1 MAKNSMTFNAS
12 IRLNS
17 TQFKKGVADV
27 QKSIKSL
34 QNSFLSLAGAI
45 GMGLSFRRLGDS
57 LLDAATKMSDAKDVL
72 SNTSK
77 GIKEYGENLEW
88 LRKISNEYGQD
99 MTETIKTFA
108 QFRQAAKYS
117 KLSIEEVRDV
127 FESLTRASGAFNL
140 SADKTNAVMR
150 TVGQMLSRGTI
161 DNQRYVK
168 QLNTALPG
176 AYNMM
181 AQAAYNAGL
190 ITENSVE
197 ALEKAIKD
205 GKILADKV
213 LPSFSKVLNDVT
225 QNATFDTLQN
235 SMNRL
240 KNSWTELVEGADFE
254 GFYKGIIDNATK
266 VVKYFSEGFWTK
278 IFTGAAFVAGASMV
292 TKFFKNFVIEARATR
307 VAAEAEFNKL
317 YSNIGKKYQ
326 SIKLMP
332 GGDASRGTIVP
343 GSSFGGTNGQLKNAK
358 MQWVDPSV
366 LKYLKLEEKQLI
378 SLKKAI
384 ADYNDD
390 LLKMSNAQKVA
401 TGKPYFDSK
410 TTARIEKVNG
420 KLKESIRVAEQGSD
434 AFKDYNSNA
443 SLLGTT
449 VGKLGSAFKKLGAM
463 IGAAFQAV
471 LIGAIIAGITNIIT
485 QLITAR
491 KEAERIKNIGNE
503 MEETVKKAGGEN
515 SKRLIQ
521 LTRIRKALED
531 INDET
536 DDAKRTQLINEANK
550 ALGRTGDNLLTIEDD
565 IKTKVIPAI
574 DEYIDKIKEAAKQ
587 QAILSLV
594 TEKTGKVIQLE
605 AENAAYNEEIKALK
619 ASGKYTTTYN
629 NWNPGG
635 NYGGASM
642 TVTTGLTK
650 EARNLENKLSK
661 NNTEIT
667 ALNDG
672 IDRILKMAD
681 ESTLAA
687 IYGGKDTVLEQE
699 LITSGGTSG
708 GTKTKTPQSVLSDY
722 KKSLTELDNQFK
734 AGAILAGDYKKKVED
749 LNQKTFE
756 EFSAFGWDTAVK
768 ALATSADKALAEE
781 LRKTATAKLLEG
793 LDDPEAIAEFDKEM
807 EEEAKK
813 SLDKFKEAWDKYIE
827 YAKKN
832 PVLGKVDSSDWYMYS
847 GKPEKGQTYSER
859 ETHFNS
865 EYLKEYEKYV
875 DDLESYRDDLKEAL
889 KNMTDPASIK
899 RLNEL
904 LDQTIERLKNAKI
917 EVKDLKTKAN
927 IAELE
932 KDISDLKKEGLDSVF
947 SSITSV
953 ADGMDRLYR
962 AIQSIKQINEET
974 WQIEELENFLT
985 GLNAIIQAFEVIKSI
1000 IEAVTAV
1007 TKVYEKIKEKQAAKA
1022 IALNAAEAASE
1033 SAKGS
1038 AAAGAAAAGAASST
1052 ASIPIIGPI
1061 LAVAAVAAVTA
1072 AILAGMKKFATG
1084 GFVNGPRFGDKNV
1097 VRANGGEY
1105 IMTTA
1110 QQKRLLDVFDG
1121 KSNAGFGN
1129 KEITFKLRGTDI
1141 IGAIQAT
1148 ERRMKG

>member
-1 MAKNSMTFNAS
+1 MAKNNMTFNAS

-17 TQFKKGVADV
+17 AQFKKGVADV
-27 QKSIKSL
+27 QRSIKSL
-34 QNSFLSLAGAI
+34 QNSFLSLGSAI
-45 GMGLSFRRLGDS
+45 GLGLSFSRLGSS
-57 LLDAATKMSDAKDVL
+57 LLDTATKLSDAKDVL
-72 SNTSK
+72 GNVSK
-77 GIKEYGENLEW
+77 GIGEYGQNLEW
-88 LRKISNEYGQD
+88 LRGVANKYGQD
-99 MTETIKTFA
+99 MTELIKTFS
-108 QFRQAAKYS
+108 QFRAAAQYS
-117 KLSIEEVRDV
+117 KLSIGEVRDV

-150 TVGQMLSRGTI
+150 TVGQMLSKGII

-213 LPSFSKVLNDVT
+213 LPSFSKVLDDVT

-235 SMNRL
+235 SVNRL
-240 KNSWTELVEGADFE
+240 KNSWSEMVESANFE
-254 GFYKGIIDNATK
+254 GMYKGLIDGANN
-266 VVKYFSEGFWTK
+266 VVKYFTEGFWTRIST
-278 IFTGAAFVAGASMV
+278 IFAGIAAIIASPRISASFSKFIQD
-292 TKFFKNFVIEARATR
+292 TKTARA
-307 VAAEAEFNKL
+307 AAEKEFNRL
-317 YSNIGKKYQ
+317 YHSIGEQYQ
-326 SIKLMP
+326 KIGNMP
-332 GGDASRGTIVP
+332 GGGAVHGTAVP
-343 GSSFGGTNGQLKNAK
+343 GQSFGGAKGQMRGAR
-358 MQWVDPSV
+358 MQWIDPTV
-366 LKYLKLEEKQLI
+366 LKYLRLEKDQVL
-378 SLKKAI
+378 SLQKAVVK
-384 ADYNDD
+384 YNDD
-390 LLKMSNAQKVA
+390 LLTLSKTQKEA
-401 TGKPYFDSK
+401 TGKAYFDPQ
-410 TTARIEKVNG
+410 TTAMIERVNG
-420 KLKESIRVAEQGSD
+420 KLKEQIRLTEEGSD
-434 AFKDYNSNA
+434 AFQNFNSNA
-443 SLLGTT
+443 GLGRT
-449 VGKLGSAFKKLGAM
+449 AM
-463 IGAAFQAV
+463 QKFGQAARTALSMVGAALQSIA
-471 LIGAIIAGITNIIT
+471 IGLVIAGITNIIS
-485 QLITAR
+485 QLVQAR
-491 KEAERIKNIGNE
+491 KEAKRIAGIADE
-503 MEETVKKAGGEN
+503 MEESVKKASGEN
-515 SKRLIQ
+515 NKTLIQ
-521 LTRIRKALED
+521 LTRIRKALLD
-531 INDET
+531 INNQT
-536 DDAKRTQLINEANK
+536 DTNKRTQLIKEANK

-565 IKTKVIPAI
+565 INSKVIPAI
-574 DEYIDKIKEAAKQ
+574 DEYINKIKEAAKQ

-594 TEKTGKVIQLE
+594 SEKTGKVLQLE
-605 AENAAYNEEIKALK
+605 AENAAYTEDENY
-619 ASGKYTTTYN
+619 GKTTTYN
-629 NWNPGG
+629 NWSPGG

-650 EARNLENKLSK
+650 EALKLQNKVDK
-661 NNTEIT
+661 NNKEIDE
-667 ALNDG
+667 LNKG
-672 IDRILKMAD
+672 IDRIIKMAD

-687 IYGGKDTVLEQE
+687 LYAGSDTVLHEE

-734 AGAILAGDYKKKVED
+734 AGAILAGDYKKKVEE

-807 EEEAKK
+807 DEEAKK
-813 SLDKFKEAWDKYIE
+813 SLDRFKEAWDKYIE
-827 YAKKN
+827 YVKKK

-847 GKPEKGQTYSER
+847 GKPGKGQTYSER
-859 ETHFNS
+859 ETHFNR
-865 EYLKEYEKYV
+865 EYLNQYEKYV

-927 IAELE
+927 IAQIE
-932 KDISDLKKEGLDSVF
+932 KDIADLKKEGLDSVF

-953 ADGMDRLYR
+953 SDGMDRLYR
-962 AIQSIKQINEET
+962 AFQSIKQINDKT
-974 WQIEELENFLT
+974 WNSEELENFLT

-1033 SAKGS
+1033 TAKGS

-1052 ASIPIIGPI
+1052 ASIPIVGPI

-1084 GFVNGPRFGDKNV
+1084 GFVGGNSYSGDKNL
-1097 VRANGGEY
+1097 VRVNSGEMILNPAQQRNLLALANGQGNPNGKGQVDFKIRGDQLVGVLQNY
-1105 IMTTA
+1105 N
-1110 QQKRLLDVFDG
+1110 RLH
-1121 KSNAGFGN
+1121 K
-1129 KEITFKLRGTDI
+1129 
-1141 IGAIQAT
+1141 
-1148 ERRMKG
+1148 